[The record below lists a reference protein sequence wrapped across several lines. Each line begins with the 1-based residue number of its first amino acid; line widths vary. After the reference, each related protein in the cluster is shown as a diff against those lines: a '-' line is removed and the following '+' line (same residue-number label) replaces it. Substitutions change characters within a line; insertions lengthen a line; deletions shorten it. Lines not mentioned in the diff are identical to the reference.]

1 MLWVTLAWLWLWWW
15 PYRQGSSWA
24 GWIQCCF
31 ALVYPGLSAL
41 ARVCSLARREQGR
54 LRCCWSCTAA
64 PKSILL
70 LFLDRIWRS
79 WREICGSAF
88 TLPGPRDTLSSGAQP
103 AAPGGARG
111 QGNVG
116 RGWCG
121 EGGMLVKRRG
131 CPRAQL
137 CVQHSSK
144 GRGLMVG
151 SELTDCMK
159 NLLVEK
165 EHHRAGKS
173 HRHSQREGKK
183 TPREKKGEGATEL

>member
-1 MLWVTLAWLWLWWW
+1 MGAVTFPLALGDPGLALAVVVAIQTGLQLGWVAPVL
-15 PYRQGSSWA
+15 
-24 GWIQCCF
+24 F
-31 ALVYPGLSAL
+31 ALVYPGLSAM
-41 ARVCSLARREQGR
+41 ARVCSLARWEQGR

-64 PKSILL
+64 PKSIFL
-70 LFLDRIWRS
+70 LFCDRIWRS
-79 WREICGSAF
+79 WREIRGSAF

-103 AAPGGARG
+103 AAPGGAQG

-151 SELTDCMK
+151 EWK
-159 NLLVEK
+159 N
-165 EHHRAGKS
+165 
-173 HRHSQREGKK
+173 
-183 TPREKKGEGATEL
+183 